1 MFSRRHRT
9 IRWCKENADCMC
21 NQCHAWYGENPAD
34 SGEWITRKKG
44 ENVVNRV
51 RIKREMS
58 QKVSKIEEK
67 EIAKHYRLEYRRM
80 EQELLNGATKV
91 DFTSWQ

>member
-1 MFSRRHRT
+1 
-9 IRWCKENADCMC
+9 MC

-34 SGEWITRKKG
+34 SGEWITKKKG

-58 QKVSKIEEK
+58 QKVTKIEEK

-80 EQELLNGATKV
+80 EQELMDGAAKV
-91 DFTSWQ
+91 DFVSWQ